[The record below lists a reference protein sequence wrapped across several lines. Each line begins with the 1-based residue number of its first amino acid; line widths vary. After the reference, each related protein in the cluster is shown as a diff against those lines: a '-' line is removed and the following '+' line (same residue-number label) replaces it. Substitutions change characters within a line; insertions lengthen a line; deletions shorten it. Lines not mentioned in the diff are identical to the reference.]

1 MSLRV
6 SLLLSCFVT
15 FSIAASAANPV
26 PFVNQ
31 PLAPT
36 SVTPGAG
43 GFTLTVHGTGFI
55 ATSVVKWNGSA
66 RTTTFVSSSK
76 LQAAISS
83 LDVASAGSASITV
96 NSGGADSNTALFW
109 IATPVTSPSFA
120 SRQFLTASAPS
131 DVVAADFNA
140 DGKADVVLA
149 NGFSSQSTPPHL
161 AGVLLGNGDG
171 TFKTPVN
178 YSTSPQTF
186 GVAMG
191 DFNGDGH
198 LDLAVSGQLTHFIS
212 SNWAFSTLLG
222 NGDGTFQP
230 SRYQSSNFRGASHL
244 AVADFNRD
252 GNLDIIEIDVIN
264 TGLVAVAL
272 GNGDGTFKPL
282 VTSAIQGESYSAIGD
297 VNGDGILDLVGSNT
311 FSGPFIALGN
321 GDGTFQTPTYINT
334 TSTAGGVALA
344 DLNGDGKLDIIFGG
358 NNAMVYVCPGNGDGT
373 FQACAGYS
381 DDPTG
386 GFGYV
391 HVVDLNADGKP
402 DLIIGHGAD
411 YTFAYLLGN
420 GDATFQ
426 PFVKV
431 PLSGFGPGP
440 AAYAIGDF
448 NGDGRPDAVYIGGNS
463 DNSNTGLYRL
473 LQHP

>member
-1 MSLRV
+1 MSLRA

-15 FSIAASAANPV
+15 LSIAVLAANPV

-36 SVTPGAG
+36 STAPGAS
-43 GFTLTVHGTGFI
+43 GFTLTVHGTGFV

-66 RTTTFVSSSK
+66 RTTTFVSSSE

-83 LDVASAGSASITV
+83 SDVASAGSASITV
-96 NSGGADSNTALFW
+96 NSGGADSNAAIFW

-149 NGFSSQSTPPHL
+149 NGFSSQSNPPHL

-178 YSTSPQTF
+178 YSTAPQTF
-186 GVAMG
+186 GVAIG

-198 LDLAVSGQLTHFIS
+198 LDLAVSGQHSITS
-212 SNWAFSTLLG
+212 DWAFSTLLG

-230 SRYQSSNFRGASHL
+230 SKYQSSNFRGASHL

-264 TGLVAVAL
+264 TNFVAVAL

-282 VTSAIQGESYSAIGD
+282 VTSAIPGESYTAIGD
-297 VNGDGILDLVGSNT
+297 LNGDGILDLVGSNT
-311 FSGPFIALGN
+311 FSGPYVTLGN
-321 GDGTFQTPTYINT
+321 GDGTFQTPTYLNT

-344 DLNGDGKLDIIFGG
+344 DLNGDSKLDIVFGG
-358 NNAMVYVCPGNGDGT
+358 NNAMVYVCLGNGDGT
-373 FQACAGYS
+373 FQTCAGYS
-381 DDPTG
+381 DDPG

-402 DLIIGHGAD
+402 DLIIGHLAD
-411 YTFAYLLGN
+411 YTFSYLLGN
-420 GDATFQ
+420 GDGTFQ

-440 AAYAIGDF
+440 GAYAIGDF
-448 NGDGRPDAVYIGGNS
+448 NGDGRADLVFIAGDS
-463 DNSNTGLYRL
+463 DNNNSGLYRL